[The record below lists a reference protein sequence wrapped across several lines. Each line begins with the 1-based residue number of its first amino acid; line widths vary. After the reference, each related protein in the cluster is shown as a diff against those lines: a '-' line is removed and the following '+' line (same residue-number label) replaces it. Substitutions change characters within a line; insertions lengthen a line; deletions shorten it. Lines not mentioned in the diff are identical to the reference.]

1 MTKEELDRMRKAVE
15 QFELISSI
23 ARKLINTDPGFLSP
37 TIAFARAIRAAADDA
52 VIALGIETDHAEE
65 EEHDHANA

>member
-37 TIAFARAIRAAADDA
+37 TIAFARAIRSAADDA
-52 VIALGIETDHAEE
+52 VIGLRVEADHAEE
-65 EEHDHANA
+65 QNHANA

>member
-15 QFELISSI
+15 RFELISTI
-23 ARKLINTDPGFLSP
+23 TREIIKTEPEYLSP

-52 VIALGIETDHAEE
+52 VTGLSVEADHA